1 MRVTLNGEV
10 ISDDWQWVYD
20 YFDIAAF
27 SPGVIR
33 QALRDNPE
41 GEDLVLEINS
51 VGGSVFAGFE
61 IYTLLR
67 GAECPTVAEVQSLA
81 ASAAST
87 VMAGCSRVRVSP
99 VAQIM
104 LHQPAIV
111 TDGNIDEHDRS
122 LRMLESVRRS
132 IVNGYATRCGDKATR
147 RQLEN
152 MVNRETWLSAQEALD
167 IGLADGILGQED
179 GDSSGLALS
188 VVNSVGNGIRSLAGN
203 NPGGHSPAELLAR
216 YEAAVRAGAEP
227 AAGHPVQPEE
237 PAAPEIVDPDG
248 GAPSDSLD
256 IWRRKA
262 RLAIEQNRFI

>member
-1 MRVTLNGEV
+1 
-10 ISDDWQWVYD
+10 
-20 YFDIAAF
+20 
-27 SPGVIR
+27 
-33 QALRDNPE
+33 
-41 GEDLVLEINS
+41 
-51 VGGSVFAGFE
+51 
-61 IYTLLR
+61 
-67 GAECPTVAEVQSLA
+67 
-81 ASAAST
+81 
-87 VMAGCSRVRVSP
+87 
-99 VAQIM
+99 
-104 LHQPAIV
+104 
-111 TDGNIDEHDRS
+111 
-122 LRMLESVRRS
+122 MLESVRRS

>member
-10 ISDDWQWVYD
+10 ISDDYQWLYD
-20 YFDIAAF
+20 YFEIAAF

-67 GAECPTVAEVQSLA
+67 SAECPTVAEVQSLA

-87 VMAGCSRVRVSP
+87 VMSGCSRVLVSP

-104 LHQPAIV
+104 LHQPAMF
-111 TDGNIDEHDRS
+111 TDGNIEEHDRS
-122 LRMLESVRRS
+122 LRMLESIQRS
-132 IVNGYATRCGDKATR
+132 IVNGYVTRCGDKCTR

-152 MVNRETWLSAQEALD
+152 MVNRETWLSAQEAVD

-179 GDSSGLALS
+179 TDGAGLALS
-188 VVNSVGNGIRSLAGN
+188 VVNSVGNGIRSLAV
-203 NPGGHSPAELLAR
+203 GGSSATSPAQLLAR
-216 YEAAVRAGAEP
+216 YEEAVRAGAQP
-227 AAGHPVQPEE
+227 AEGHPVE
-237 PAAPEIVDPDG
+237 PAAPNDVDPDG
-248 GAPSDSLD
+248 SVPSDNMDS
-256 IWRRKA
+256 WRRSA

>member
-10 ISDDWQWVYD
+10 ITDDWQWLYD
-20 YFDIAAF
+20 YFEIAAF

-61 IYTLLR
+61 IYTLLL

-87 VMAGCSRVRVSP
+87 VMSGCSRVLVSP

-104 LHQPAIV
+104 LHQPAMY
-111 TDGNIDEHDRS
+111 TDGNIEEHDRS
-122 LRMLESVRRS
+122 LRMLESIQRS
-132 IVNGYATRCGDKATR
+132 IVNGYVTRCGDKCTR

-152 MVNRETWLSAQEALD
+152 MVNRETWLSAQEAVE

-179 GDSSGLALS
+179 GDTAGLALS
-188 VVNSVGNGIRSLAGN
+188 VANSVGSGIRSLATNSAGI
-203 NPGGHSPAELLAR
+203 HTPAQLMER
-216 YEAAVRAGAEP
+216 YEAAVRGGAKP
-227 AAGHPVQPEE
+227 VDGHPV
-237 PAAPEIVDPDG
+237 APEPPEHANPAGRNPADD
-248 GAPSDSLD
+248 LD
-256 IWRRKA
+256 HWRRAA
-262 RLAIEQNRFI
+262 RLSIEQNRFI

>member
-10 ISDDWQWVYD
+10 ISDDYQWLYD
-20 YFDIAAF
+20 YFEIAAF

-67 GAECPTVAEVQSLA
+67 SAECPTVAEVQSLA

-87 VMAGCSRVRVSP
+87 VMSGCSRVLVSP

-104 LHQPAIV
+104 LHQPAMY
-111 TDGNIDEHDRS
+111 TDGNIEEHDRS
-122 LRMLESVRRS
+122 LRMLESIQRS
-132 IVNGYATRCGDKATR
+132 IVNGYVTRCGDKCTR

-152 MVNRETWLSAQEALD
+152 MVNRETWLSAQEAVD

-179 GDSSGLALS
+179 SDGAGLALS
-188 VVNSVGNGIRSLAGN
+188 VVNSVGSGIRSLAGN
-203 NPGGHSPAELLAR
+203 GTGCTSPADLLAR
-216 YEAAVRAGAEP
+216 YEEAVRAGAQP
-227 AAGHPVQPEE
+227 AEGHPVE
-237 PAAPEIVDPDG
+237 PAAPKDVDPAGSVPADDM
-248 GAPSDSLD
+248 DS
-256 IWRRKA
+256 WRRGA

>member
-87 VMAGCSRVRVSP
+87 VMAGCSRVLVSP
-99 VAQIM
+99 WPK
-104 LHQPAIV
+104 LCCTSRP
-111 TDGNIDEHDRS
+111 
-122 LRMLESVRRS
+122 
-132 IVNGYATRCGDKATR
+132 
-147 RQLEN
+147 
-152 MVNRETWLSAQEALD
+152 
-167 IGLADGILGQED
+167 
-179 GDSSGLALS
+179 
-188 VVNSVGNGIRSLAGN
+188 
-203 NPGGHSPAELLAR
+203 
-216 YEAAVRAGAEP
+216 
-227 AAGHPVQPEE
+227 
-237 PAAPEIVDPDG
+237 
-248 GAPSDSLD
+248 
-256 IWRRKA
+256 
-262 RLAIEQNRFI
+262 

>member
-10 ISDDWQWVYD
+10 ITDDSQWLYD
-20 YFDIAAF
+20 YFEIAAF

-41 GEDLVLEINS
+41 GEELILEINS

-87 VMAGCSRVRVSP
+87 VMSGCSRVLVSP

-104 LHQPAIV
+104 LHQPAMG
-111 TDGNIDEHDRS
+111 THGNIEEHDRS
-122 LRMLESVRRS
+122 LRMLESIQRS
-132 IVNGYATRCGDKATR
+132 IVNGYVTRCGDKCTR

-152 MVNRETWLSAQEALD
+152 MVNRETWLSAQEAVD

-179 GDSSGLALS
+179 NDGAGLALS
-188 VVNSVGNGIRSLAGN
+188 VVNSVGSGIRSLAGN
-203 NPGGHSPAELLAR
+203 GTGCTSPADLLAR
-216 YEAAVRAGAEP
+216 YEEAVRAGAKP
-227 AAGHPVQPEE
+227 AEGHPVDP
-237 PAAPEIVDPDG
+237 VDPKDVDPAG
-248 GAPSDSLD
+248 SVPADDMDS
-256 IWRRKA
+256 WRRSA

>member
-10 ISDDWQWVYD
+10 ITDDWQWLYD

-87 VMAGCSRVRVSP
+87 VMSGCSRVFVSP

-104 LHQPAIV
+104 LHQPAMY
-111 TDGNIDEHDRS
+111 TDGNIEDHDRS
-122 LRMLESVRRS
+122 LRMLESIQRS
-132 IVNGYATRCGDKATR
+132 IVNG
-147 RQLEN
+147 
-152 MVNRETWLSAQEALD
+152 
-167 IGLADGILGQED
+167 
-179 GDSSGLALS
+179 
-188 VVNSVGNGIRSLAGN
+188 
-203 NPGGHSPAELLAR
+203 
-216 YEAAVRAGAEP
+216 
-227 AAGHPVQPEE
+227 
-237 PAAPEIVDPDG
+237 
-248 GAPSDSLD
+248 
-256 IWRRKA
+256 
-262 RLAIEQNRFI
+262 